1 MRRHHECG
9 KGLILLSGAV
19 ALMRWLLFLC
29 QKLWCTLENENPEC
43 TRWFMGFS
51 GSLKPSGT
59 LWVNEILRCTRGFI
73 GFSGSLKN
81 LWYTWA
87 NETLGVPEVL
97 WVSMDFRKPLVHFR
111 GIMLLYVPEVYSFRL
126 IFRGGTDF

>member
-1 MRRHHECG
+1 MGVPESYG
-9 KGLILLSGAV
+9 FLWIFEIL
-19 ALMRWLLFLC
+19 WY
-29 QKLWCTLENENPEC
+29 TLEGEA
-43 TRWFMGFS
+43 RG
-51 GSLKPSGT
+51 
-59 LWVNEILRCTRGFI
+59 CTRGFI
-73 GFSGSLKN
+73 GFSGSMKN

>member
-1 MRRHHECG
+1 MYQRVYG
-9 KGLILLSGAV
+9 IL
-19 ALMRWLLFLC
+19 WIFE
-29 QKLWCTLENENPEC
+29 T
-43 TRWFMGFS
+43 
-51 GSLKPSGT
+51 
-59 LWVNEILRCTRGFI
+59 
-73 GFSGSLKN
+73 
-81 LWYTWA
+81 LWYTWE